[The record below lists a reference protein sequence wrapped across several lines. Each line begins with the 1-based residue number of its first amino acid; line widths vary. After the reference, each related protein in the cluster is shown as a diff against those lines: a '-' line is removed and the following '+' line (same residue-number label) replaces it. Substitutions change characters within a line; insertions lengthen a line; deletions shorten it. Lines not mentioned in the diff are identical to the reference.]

1 MCVISVHV
9 YIIAVPVC
17 VFMILNAEHIFGK
30 IYKRLLTVVISKGE
44 EGYWGGEFFT
54 FHFTSFCVDYFFFF
68 YHD

>member
-30 IYKRLLTVVISKGE
+30 IYKRLLTLVISKGRRAIG
-44 EGYWGGEFFT
+44 EGSSL
-54 FHFTSFCVDYFFFF
+54 HFILHPFVWITFFFLP
-68 YHD
+68 